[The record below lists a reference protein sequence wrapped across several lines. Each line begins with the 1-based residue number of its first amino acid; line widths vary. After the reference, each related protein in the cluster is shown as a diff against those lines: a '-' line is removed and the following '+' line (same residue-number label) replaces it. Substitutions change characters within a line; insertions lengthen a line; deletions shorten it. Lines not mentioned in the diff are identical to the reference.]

1 MKNLL
6 RAARSRKVV
15 LDALRVSLVVG
26 SILNLINQA
35 SALLSGSGVSWPHI
49 LLNYVVPYCVSSYSA
64 AKNEV
69 G

>member
-6 RAARSRKVV
+6 RAARSRRIA
-15 LDALRVSLVVG
+15 LNALRVSLVVG
-26 SILNLINQA
+26 SILNLINQGE
-35 SALLSGSGVSWPHI
+35 ALLSGAGVSWPHI
-49 LLNYVVPYCVSSYSA
+49 LLNYVVPYCVSTYSA